1 MQSPAEVAAPTHR
14 RPLQPKN
21 FDSIPSVWIHPK
33 PKPIAFRCPPTTGV
47 GAGKESRPISL
58 PELGTMAGLRD
69 ASLSEELVAARRR
82 RERLRAERERTEEA
96 LRERYAAMRRWA
108 VELEKWAEEQ
118 RNLELEL
125 RLLIELRDLQ
135 SSSTISSPVQSL
147 REKER
152 QRSTEVKLQMSPVQ
166 SVREKEQQKIVE
178 AQLQGPITAEQNS
191 EVGMPSSIEENETE
205 K

>member
-1 MQSPAEVAAPTHR
+1 MQSPAKAAAPPR
-14 RPLQPKN
+14 RMPLQPKN
-21 FDSIPSVWIHPK
+21 FDFIPSVWIHPK
-33 PKPIAFRCPPTTGV
+33 PKPIAFRYPPSTGE
-47 GAGKESRPISL
+47 GAGKESRPISS

-69 ASLSEELVAARRR
+69 ASLSEELAAARLR

-96 LRERYAAMRRWA
+96 MRERYAAMRRWA

-147 REKER
+147 REKEQ
-152 QRSTEVKLQMSPVQ
+152 QRSMEVKLQMSPVQ
-166 SVREKEQQKIVE
+166 PLREKEKQKIVE
-178 AQLQGPITAEQNS
+178 VQLQGPKIAEQYS